1 MKGIEFDTRIS
12 LSEVPD
18 GKLKCLLCFAL
29 FLIFLHNACVKI
41 VKQFH
46 SIYSQTGSRP
56 TSKTSTRSPS
66 LGQLENS
73 DFTMDVFKERV
84 NFANTI
90 STLEQEMADEHYT
103 PSRLNDDVMPDA
115 ANEMNPGK

>member
-1 MKGIEFDTRIS
+1 
-12 LSEVPD
+12 
-18 GKLKCLLCFAL
+18 
-29 FLIFLHNACVKI
+29 
-41 VKQFH
+41 
-46 SIYSQTGSRP
+46 
-56 TSKTSTRSPS
+56 
-66 LGQLENS
+66 
-73 DFTMDVFKERV
+73 MDVFKERV